1 MKFVHSEY
9 GSVLVEFSL
18 ILPIVVFMFIGMINL
33 GVAVEQSIVVSEA
46 AEAGTRYGT
55 LPSKSTDLTGMQNAA
70 TAAASG
76 LSDFSATAT
85 TWCSCVPAGAAVNCS
100 NSCPGSGTPDKYI
113 QVQTSATV
121 QALANYPGLA
131 ASFALKGFSAMR
143 VQ

>member
-1 MKFVHSEY
+1 MKLLRSEN
-9 GSVLVEFSL
+9 GSVLLEFSL
-18 ILPIVVFMFIGMINL
+18 ILPIIIFMYIGIINL

-55 LPSKSTDLTGMQNAA
+55 LSSKSADLTGMQNAA

-76 LSDFSATAT
+76 LSGFSATAT
-85 TWCSCVPAGAAVNCS
+85 SWCSCVPAGAVVNCS
-100 NSCPGSGTPDKYI
+100 NTCPNSNTPDKYI

-121 QALANYPGLA
+121 PALANYPGLA
-131 ASFALKGFSAMR
+131 ASFALRGFSAMR